1 MNGYQAYKDLDAA
14 TEAALRASIERFGVL
29 VPIVKDQHGN
39 VLDGHQRARLAD
51 QVGESYPIRIIDVAD
66 DAEARE
72 IARTLNEDRRA
83 MPKAERLPVETHL
96 REQGHSLRA
105 IAGAVGVSKDTVAN
119 DLSGVYPS
127 TPATTTGL
135 DGKSYPARKAPPVP
149 PGGGTTGS
157 SRASVARPDK
167 GRAATA
173 ERRSRIAELAAEGH
187 TAEQIG
193 ALVGMTGPSVKVTA
207 KRAGINLR
215 ADAVLGNTRRVDL
228 VRVITKT
235 VSNLEA
241 EALSIGPLPGHLPLT
256 KEQAQELAGSLAESL
271 RAFRRLLRALEDIT

>member
-14 TEAALRASIERFGVL
+14 TEAALRASIARFGVL
-29 VPIVKDQHGN
+29 VPVAKDQHGN
-39 VLDGHQRARLAD
+39 ILDGHQRARIAD
-51 QVGESYPIRIIDVAD
+51 EVGVKYPVNIIEVAD
-66 DAEARE
+66 DAEALE

-83 MPKAERLPVETHL
+83 MPKVERLPVVKAL
-96 REQGHSLRA
+96 REDGHSIRA
-105 IAGAVGVSKDTVAN
+105 IAGAVGVSPATIQN
-119 DLSGVYPS
+119 DLAGVQGC
-127 TPATTTGL
+127 TPDVARGV